1 MSIVH
6 FVIEDGNDILLEMLH
21 FLDCLLPNV
30 EADPS
35 MVGLPP

>member
-6 FVIEDGNDILLEMLH
+6 SEIKDANDILLKMLH
-21 FLDCLLPNV
+21 FLDRLLPHV

>member
-1 MSIVH
+1 MFIVH
-6 FVIEDGNDILLEMLH
+6 FVVSDGNDILLKMLH
-21 FLDCLLPNV
+21 FLDRLFPHV